1 MFPRAI
7 AFIFC
12 LIVGMSIQSSQSEA
26 TTFKSGVYKDRDGV
40 KIEFPSVYGNNLFG
54 DIGKPISSHGILW
67 MPKNVKNNQKVPLI
81 VVMPGMGGQ
90 LGRDAKMCSSMT
102 VAGIACFG
110 TRPYPSRGI
119 DQRLPAAVKLMQA
132 GFASRLADAY
142 GALEALADNPEI
154 DIENAWLLGRSAGG
168 STAGLATVKEIT
180 APFQRSD
187 KDFKG
192 FFAMYG
198 PCLPAANGTH
208 KNVVFKAFWSELDW
222 VYHEKA
228 CAAMIENMITA
239 GVNASSHFFKGKVGH
254 GWDNVWYDKKR
265 DGWRDHVPKTKTW
278 PDRGGPNYGECDPQ
292 YDIAEGKIIYA
303 DNQEA
308 TSFSGVTGWEHAVEV
323 CGVKTGIAG
332 PVERASSYVEKN
344 IISIILE
351 Q

>member
-7 AFIFC
+7 AFIFS
-12 LIVGMSIQSSQSEA
+12 LIIVVSIQSNESEA
-26 TTFKSGVYKDRDGV
+26 TTFKSSVYKDRDGV

-67 MPKNVKNNQKVPLI
+67 MPKNVKNDQKVPLL

-90 LGRDAKMCSSMT
+90 KGKDAKMCSTISA
-102 VAGIACFG
+102 AGIACFG

-119 DQRLPAAVKLMQA
+119 DESLSAPVKLMQA

-142 GALEALADNPEI
+142 GALEALSDIPVI
-154 DIENAWLLGRSAGG
+154 DIENAWLVGRSAGG
-168 STAGLATVKEIT
+168 SSAGLATVKEIT
-180 APFQRSD
+180 APFQRSE

-198 PCLPAANGTH
+198 PCLPAVNGTH

-228 CAAMIENMITA
+228 CASMIENMNRS

-254 GWDNVWYDKKR
+254 EWDHVWYDKKR
-265 DGWRDHVPKTKTW
+265 GGWRDHKPKTKTW
-278 PDRGGPNYGECDPQ
+278 PDSGGPNYGECDPK
-292 YDIAEGKIIYA
+292 YDIAKGKIIFA
-303 DNQEA
+303 DNREA
-308 TSFSGVTGWEHAVEV
+308 TSFSGVTGWDMAVEV
-323 CGVKTGIAG
+323 CGVKTGIHG
-332 PVERASSYVEKN
+332 PVARAAHYVEKN
-344 IISIILE
+344 IISIMLG